1 MGVCILSQICL
12 KTKDLSLNV
21 LTQVIIYI
29 LYKIFSLSNVFLALG
44 CGHCKK
50 MKPEFVTAAASLKE
64 QNVIVLLIKIHV
76 VK

>member
-1 MGVCILSQICL
+1 MF
-12 KTKDLSLNV
+12 
-21 LTQVIIYI
+21 LT
-29 LYKIFSLSNVFLALG
+29 LG

-64 QNVIVLLIKIHV
+64 QNVIVLLIKIHI

>member
-1 MGVCILSQICL
+1 MLP
-12 KTKDLSLNV
+12 
-21 LTQVIIYI
+21 YE
-29 LYKIFSLSNVFLALG
+29 IFSLSNVFLLLG

-64 QNVIVLLIKIHV
+64 QNVIVLFIKIYI